1 MVQKDTSTELTKE
14 LGRTS
19 STKKMK
25 TVVATAFVLGLV
37 AVGTQS
43 AFADQIQNTSTNS
56 TSNIQRE
63 NPMTEV
69 VSAIATKFNLNTA
82 DVQTVVDGVMQKH
95 RTSMEVKM
103 QSDASARL
111 AAAVTAGKL
120 TQAQAD
126 LITAKAAELKA
137 TMQSE
142 QAANKTLTPEQ
153 RKAKMDEQRTSLE
166 AWVTANGI
174 SKENLK
180 FLAPAGR
187 GPGMGA
193 FGPNG
198 EHKGFGSKGF
208 NHKAS
213 STSGTTQ

>member
-1 MVQKDTSTELTKE
+1 MAQKDSSTELTKE

-19 STKKMK
+19 SIKKMK

-43 AFADQIQNTSTNS
+43 AFADQIQNISTNS
-56 TSNIQRE
+56 TSSIHRE
-63 NPMTEV
+63 NPMTEI

-82 DVQTVVDGVMQKH
+82 DVQTVVDGVMQKQ
-95 RTSMEVKM
+95 RASMGAKM

-137 TMQSE
+137 TMQTE
-142 QAANKTLTPEQ
+142 QAANETLTAEQ
-153 RKAKMDEQRTSLE
+153 RKAKMEAQRTSLE
-166 AWVTANGI
+166 AWATANGI

-187 GPGMGA
+187 GPGIGA
-193 FGPNG
+193 FGPRG
-198 EHKGFGSKGF
+198 GHGK
-208 NHKAS
+208 
-213 STSGTTQ
+213 